1 MTPGMRNRDSACTPP
16 TERELRL
23 AAEWMR
29 VARLISA
36 SIQSRIDF
44 NPDHSEDPLVRY
56 APLKLLL
63 NDVYVR
69 ELNAWGDR
77 ETARNLR
84 VIQRKKYAQL
94 LTHLTAEARLHQRR
108 RLDHMDRAESWNT
121 YGEVFLQEW
130 FIRLVIVRL
139 HAALWLHTVSLP
151 GAAWLASDA
160 CKNLRRLFPPA
171 QVVPI
176 RA

>member
-1 MTPGMRNRDSACTPP
+1 MRNSDSISTPP
-16 TERELRL
+16 TEREFRL

-44 NPDHSEDPLVRY
+44 DPDKVDDPLVRY

-69 ELNAWGDR
+69 ELYAWGDR
-77 ETARNLR
+77 ESARKLR
-84 VIQRKKYAQL
+84 AVQRQKFAQL
-94 LTHLTAEARLHQRR
+94 LTHLAAEARQHQRR
-108 RLDHMDRAESWNT
+108 RLDHMDSAETWNR

-130 FIRLVIVRL
+130 FVRLVIARL
-139 HAALWLHTVSLP
+139 QAALCLHKVSFP
-151 GAAWLASDA
+151 GAAWMARDA

-171 QVVPI
+171 QVIPI

>member
-1 MTPGMRNRDSACTPP
+1 MPRIESASTAP

-44 NPDHSEDPLVRY
+44 DPDKVDDPLVRY

-69 ELNAWGDR
+69 ELCAWGER
-77 ETARNLR
+77 ETARELR
-84 VIQRKKYAQL
+84 SIQRKKYAQL
-94 LTHLTAEARLHQRR
+94 LTHLAAEARLHQRR

-121 YGEVFLQEW
+121 YGEVFRQEW
-130 FIRLVIVRL
+130 FIRLIITRL
-139 HAALWLHTVSLP
+139 HVALWLHALSLP
-151 GAAWLASDA
+151 GAVWMASDA
-160 CKNLRRLFPPA
+160 CKNLRRLFPTN
-171 QVVPI
+171 QVIPI

>member
-1 MTPGMRNRDSACTPP
+1 MRNCDSAPTPP

-44 NPDHSEDPLVRY
+44 DPEKVDDPLVRY

-69 ELNAWGDR
+69 ELYAWGDR
-77 ETARNLR
+77 ETAGKLR
-84 VIQRKKYAQL
+84 TIQRQKYAQL
-94 LTHLTAEARLHQRR
+94 LNRLAAEVRLNKKQRV
-108 RLDHMDRAESWNT
+108 DHMDSAESWNK
-121 YGEVFLQEW
+121 YGDVFVQEW
-130 FIRLVIVRL
+130 FVRLVILRL
-139 HAALWLHTVSLP
+139 RAALWLHAVSLP

>member
-1 MTPGMRNRDSACTPP
+1 MSRIDSASTAP

-44 NPDHSEDPLVRY
+44 DPDKVDDPIVRY

-77 ETARNLR
+77 ETARKLR
-84 VIQRKKYAQL
+84 SIQREKYAQL
-94 LTHLTAEARLHQRR
+94 ASAVRKLPELQQEMLRLRFGHGLNSDEIGSVIKKNGSAVRMLLSRTLRHLRGLYKDQAEGGQ
-108 RLDHMDRAESWNT
+108 
-121 YGEVFLQEW
+121 
-130 FIRLVIVRL
+130 
-139 HAALWLHTVSLP
+139 
-151 GAAWLASDA
+151 
-160 CKNLRRLFPPA
+160 
-171 QVVPI
+171 
-176 RA
+176 

>member
-1 MTPGMRNRDSACTPP
+1 MSRIDSASTAP

-44 NPDHSEDPLVRY
+44 DPDNVDDPLVRY

-69 ELNAWGDR
+69 ELYAWGDR
-77 ETARNLR
+77 ETARKLR
-84 VIQRKKYAQL
+84 SIQRKK
-94 LTHLTAEARLHQRR
+94 
-108 RLDHMDRAESWNT
+108 
-121 YGEVFLQEW
+121 
-130 FIRLVIVRL
+130 
-139 HAALWLHTVSLP
+139 
-151 GAAWLASDA
+151 
-160 CKNLRRLFPPA
+160 
-171 QVVPI
+171 
-176 RA
+176 

>member
-1 MTPGMRNRDSACTPP
+1 MPRTDSASGAP

-36 SIQSRIDF
+36 SIQSRLDFDPDTID
-44 NPDHSEDPLVRY
+44 DPLARY

-69 ELNAWGDR
+69 ELYAWGDR
-77 ETARNLR
+77 DAARKLR
-84 VIQRKKYAQL
+84 SMQRKKYAQL
-94 LTHLTAEARLHQRR
+94 LTHLAKEARLHQRR
-108 RLDHMDRAESWNT
+108 RLDHMDSAESWNS
-121 YGEVFLQEW
+121 YSEVFRQEW
-130 FIRLVIVRL
+130 FIRLVNIRL
-139 HAALWLHTVSLP
+139 RAALWLHALSLP
-151 GAAWLASDA
+151 GAAWMASDA

-171 QVVPI
+171 QVIPI

>member
-1 MTPGMRNRDSACTPP
+1 MRNCDTAP

-44 NPDHSEDPLVRY
+44 DPDKVEDPLARY

-69 ELNAWGDR
+69 ELYAWGDR
-77 ETARNLR
+77 ETAKRLR
-84 VIQRKKYAQL
+84 KIQRQKYAQL
-94 LTHLTAEARLHQRR
+94 LTHLAAEARVNQQRR
-108 RLDHMDRAESWNT
+108 VDHMDSAETWNK

-130 FIRLVIVRL
+130 FVRL
-139 HAALWLHTVSLP
+139 IIMRLRAALWLHAVSLP

-171 QVVPI
+171 QVIPI
-176 RA
+176 RAM

>member
-1 MTPGMRNRDSACTPP
+1 MRTSDSSSSAP

-44 NPDHSEDPLVRY
+44 DPDKVDDPLVRY

-63 NDVYVR
+63 NDAYVR
-69 ELNAWGDR
+69 ELHKWGDR
-77 ETARNLR
+77 ESANKLR
-84 VIQRKKYAQL
+84 DIQRQKYMQL
-94 LTHLTAEARLHQRR
+94 LSHLATEARRHQRR
-108 RLDHMDRAESWNT
+108 RLDHMDRAESWNS
-121 YGEVFLQEW
+121 YGEVFRQAW
-130 FIRLVIVRL
+130 FVRLVIVRL
-139 HAALWLHTVSLP
+139 RAALWLYTVSLP

-171 QVVPI
+171 QVIPI

>member
-1 MTPGMRNRDSACTPP
+1 MRDCDPLSPP

-36 SIQSRIDF
+36 SIQTRMNF
-44 NPDHSEDPLVRY
+44 NPEEVEDPMVRY

-69 ELNAWGDR
+69 ELCAWGER
-77 ETARNLR
+77 ETARKLR
-84 VIQRKKYAQL
+84 AIQRQKYAQL
-94 LTHLTAEARLHQRR
+94 LKHLAAEVRLHREH
-108 RLDHMDRAESWNT
+108 RLDHMDKAESWNS
-121 YGEVFLQEW
+121 YGDIFRQAWMV
-130 FIRLVIVRL
+130 RLVIFRL
-139 HAALWLHTVSLP
+139 HTALWLHAVSFP
-151 GAAWLASDA
+151 GAALLASDA

-171 QVVPI
+171 AVIPI

>member
-1 MTPGMRNRDSACTPP
+1 MRNCDSAPTPP

-44 NPDHSEDPLVRY
+44 DPEKVDDPMVRY

-69 ELNAWGDR
+69 ELYAWGDR
-77 ETARNLR
+77 ETARKLR
-84 VIQRKKYAQL
+84 TIQRQKYAQL
-94 LTHLTAEARLHQRR
+94 LNHLAAEVRLNQKQRV
-108 RLDHMDRAESWNT
+108 DHMDSAESWNK
-121 YGEVFLQEW
+121 YGDVFLQEW
-130 FIRLVIVRL
+130 FVRLVMLRL
-139 HAALWLHTVSLP
+139 RAALWLHAVSLP

>member
-1 MTPGMRNRDSACTPP
+1 MRTRDSVSTAP

-29 VARLISA
+29 VARLMSA

-44 NPDHSEDPLVRY
+44 DPGSVDDPLVRY

-63 NDVYVR
+63 DDVYIREFYASGDHKTAR
-69 ELNAWGDR
+69 ELRAM
-77 ETARNLR
+77 
-84 VIQRKKYAQL
+84 QRRKYAQL
-94 LTHLTAEARLHQRR
+94 LGDLAAEARLHQRS
-108 RLDHMDRAESWNT
+108 RLDHLDRTGAWNT
-121 YGEVFLQEW
+121 YGEVFLQKW
-130 FIRLVIVRL
+130 YIRLVLVKLR
-139 HAALWLHTVSLP
+139 AALWMHAASLP
-151 GAAWLASDA
+151 GAAWMASGA

-171 QVVPI
+171 QIVPF

>member
-1 MTPGMRNRDSACTPP
+1 MRNRDSSSTPP

-23 AAEWMR
+23 GAEWMR

-36 SIQSRIDF
+36 SIESRLEFD
-44 NPDHSEDPLVRY
+44 PDKVEDPLARY

-63 NDVYVR
+63 NDSYVR
-69 ELNAWGDR
+69 ELYAWGDR
-77 ETARNLR
+77 ENAKNLR
-84 VIQRKKYAQL
+84 KIRRQKYAQL
-94 LTHLTAEARLHQRR
+94 LNHLATEAALHQKRR
-108 RLDHMDRAESWNT
+108 MEHMDSAESWNK
-121 YGEVFLQEW
+121 YGDVFLQAW
-130 FIRLVIVRL
+130 FVRLVIVRL
-139 HAALWLHTVSLP
+139 HAALWLHTVSVP

-171 QVVPI
+171 QVIPI

>member
-1 MTPGMRNRDSACTPP
+1 MRNCDSAPTPP

-44 NPDHSEDPLVRY
+44 DPEKVDDPLVRY

-69 ELNAWGDR
+69 ELYAWGDR
-77 ETARNLR
+77 ETAGKLR
-84 VIQRKKYAQL
+84 TIQRQKYAQL
-94 LTHLTAEARLHQRR
+94 LNHLAAEVRLNKKQRV
-108 RLDHMDRAESWNT
+108 DHMDSAESWNK
-121 YGEVFLQEW
+121 YGDVFVQEW
-130 FIRLVIVRL
+130 FVRLVILRL
-139 HAALWLHTVSLP
+139 RAALWLHAVSLP

>member
-1 MTPGMRNRDSACTPP
+1 MPGINSFSTAP

-44 NPDHSEDPLVRY
+44 DPDTVDDPLVRY

-63 NDVYVR
+63 NDLYVR

-84 VIQRKKYAQL
+84 SIQREKYAQL
-94 LTHLTAEARLHQRR
+94 LSHLAAEARLHERH
-108 RLDHMDRAESWNT
+108 RLDHMDRAESWNS
-121 YGEVFLQEW
+121 YGEVFRQEW
-130 FIRLVIVRL
+130 FIRLVIIRL
-139 HAALWLHTVSLP
+139 RAALWLHAVSLP
-151 GAAWLASDA
+151 GAAWMASDA
-160 CKNLRRLFPPA
+160 CKDLRRLFPPA
-171 QVVPI
+171 QVIPI

>member
-1 MTPGMRNRDSACTPP
+1 MRNFNSSSSAP

-36 SIQSRIDF
+36 SIQSRLDF
-44 NPDHSEDPLVRY
+44 DPDKVDDPLVRY

-69 ELNAWGDR
+69 ELYAWGDR
-77 ETARNLR
+77 EAAKKLR
-84 VIQRKKYAQL
+84 VTQRKKYAQL
-94 LTHLTAEARLHQRR
+94 VTHLAVEARLRQRHG
-108 RLDHMDRAESWNT
+108 LDHMDRAESWNA

-130 FIRLVIVRL
+130 FVKLVIVRL
-139 HAALWLHTVSLP
+139 RTALWLHSVSLP
-151 GAAWLASDA
+151 GAAWMASSA

-171 QVVPI
+171 QVIPI

>member
-1 MTPGMRNRDSACTPP
+1 MRNCDSAHTPP

-44 NPDHSEDPLVRY
+44 DPETVEDPLVRY

-63 NDVYVR
+63 NDAYVR
-69 ELNAWGDR
+69 ELCAWGDR
-77 ETARNLR
+77 ETARKLR
-84 VIQRKKYAQL
+84 TLQRQKFAQL
-94 LTHLTAEARLHQRR
+94 LNHLAAEVRLNQKQRV
-108 RLDHMDRAESWNT
+108 DHMDSAELWNK
-121 YGEVFLQEW
+121 YGEVFAQEW
-130 FIRLVIVRL
+130 FVRLVIFRLRAALLL
-139 HAALWLHTVSLP
+139 HAVSLP
-151 GAAWLASDA
+151 GASWLASDA

>member
-1 MTPGMRNRDSACTPP
+1 MRNREIATTAP

-36 SIQSRIDF
+36 SIQSRLDF
-44 NPDHSEDPLVRY
+44 DPENVDDPLTRY

-69 ELNAWGDR
+69 ELIAWGDR
-77 ETARNLR
+77 ETARKLR
-84 VIQRKKYAQL
+84 KIQREKYSQL
-94 LTHLTAEARLHQRR
+94 LNHLAAEARLNQKRR
-108 RLDHMDRAESWNT
+108 VDHMDSAESWNK
-121 YGEVFLQEW
+121 YGEVFLQAW
-130 FIRLVIVRL
+130 FVRLVILRL
-139 HAALWLHTVSLP
+139 RTALWLHAASLP
-151 GAAWLASDA
+151 GAAWVASEA
-160 CKNLRRLFPPA
+160 CKDLRRLFPPA
-171 QVVPI
+171 QVIPI

>member
-1 MTPGMRNRDSACTPP
+1 MRNSEASSTAP

-44 NPDHSEDPLVRY
+44 DPDKVEDPLVRY

-69 ELNAWGDR
+69 ELYASGDR

-84 VIQRKKYAQL
+84 SIQRKKYAQL
-94 LTHLTAEARLHQRR
+94 LAHLAAEVRLHQRR
-108 RLDHMDRAESWNT
+108 RLDHMDRAESWNR
-121 YGEVFLQEW
+121 YGEVFQQEW
-130 FIRLVIVRL
+130 FVRMVIIRLR
-139 HAALWLHTVSLP
+139 AALWLYTVSLP
-151 GAAWLASDA
+151 GAAWMASNA
-160 CKNLRRLFPPA
+160 CENLRRLFPPA

>member
-1 MTPGMRNRDSACTPP
+1 MRNCDSPSTAP

-44 NPDHSEDPLVRY
+44 DPDKVDDPLVRY
-56 APLKLLL
+56 APLKLCSTTFM
-63 NDVYVR
+63 YGSYTPGGSRVR
-69 ELNAWGDR
+69 PKITNHSTQEVCTTLDASGGGS
-77 ETARNLR
+77 
-84 VIQRKKYAQL
+84 AQ
-94 LTHLTAEARLHQRR
+94 HQRR
-108 RLDHMDRAESWNT
+108 RLDHMDSAESWNK

-130 FIRLVIVRL
+130 FVRLVIIRL
-139 HAALWLHTVSLP
+139 RAALCMHKVSFP
-151 GAAWLASDA
+151 GAAWMARDA

-171 QVVPI
+171 QVIPI